1 MRKLADE
8 IEALIAEGGLEAGAR
23 LPSERQLAAD
33 FGVSRSRLREAIQQ
47 LASRGILT
55 ARQGGGTFVAA
66 PFAAP
71 LATAPLAAP
80 SAASSLDK
88 ALFPL
93 SSLARM
99 EPGYWQD
106 VMEIR
111 KSLDGDTAYCAALRA
126 GDEDR
131 ARLTAAF
138 ERIRK
143 AEGADAAT
151 QARADAAFHMAV
163 AEASHNAVLRQ
174 VMAGLFDL
182 LQHSISASLEKLY
195 RLPRTAH
202 ALEDQHRLI
211 FEAIVEGRADDA
223 RDAARRHLDF
233 VEDSLRLIEDAA
245 ARERRSVRALSRAAI
260 QKEARS

>member
-1 MRKLADE
+1 MRKLSDE
-8 IEALIAEGGLEAGAR
+8 IEALIAEGGLQTGAR
-23 LPSERQLAAD
+23 LPSERKLAAD

-47 LASRGILT
+47 LTSRGILT

-66 PFAAP
+66 TLSP
-71 LATAPLAAP
+71 
-80 SAASSLDK
+80 SSLDK
-88 ALFPL
+88 ALSPL

-138 ERIRK
+138 ERLLK
-143 AEGADAAT
+143 AEGADEAT
-151 QARADAAFHMAV
+151 QAGADAAFHMAV

-174 VMAGLFDL
+174 VMAGLFDV

-211 FEAIVEGRADDA
+211 FEAVVEGRADDA
-223 RDAARRHLDF
+223 RDAALRHLDF

-245 ARERRSVRALSRAAI
+245 ARERRSVRALSRAAM

>member
-1 MRKLADE
+1 MRKLSDE
-8 IEALIAEGGLEAGAR
+8 IEALILEGGLQAGAR
-23 LPSERQLAAD
+23 LPSERKLAVD

-47 LASRGILT
+47 LVSRGILT

-66 PFAAP
+66 P
-71 LATAPLAAP
+71 AP
-80 SAASSLDK
+80 SAASPSPLAGSPLDK
-88 ALFPL
+88 ALSPL

-138 ERIRK
+138 ERLIK
-143 AEGADAAT
+143 AEGADEVT

-211 FEAIVEGRADDA
+211 FEAIMEGRADDA
-223 RDAARRHLDF
+223 RNAALRHLDF

>member
-8 IEALIAEGGLEAGAR
+8 IETLIADGGLEAGAR
-23 LPSERQLAAD
+23 LPSERKLAAD

-66 PFAAP
+66 PLSP
-71 LATAPLAAP
+71 
-80 SAASSLDK
+80 SSLDK
-88 ALFPL
+88 ALSPL

-138 ERIRK
+138 EHIRK

-151 QARADAAFHMAV
+151 QAQADAAFHMAV
-163 AEASHNAVLRQ
+163 AQASHNAVLRQ
-174 VMAGLFDL
+174 VMAGLFEL

-211 FEAIVEGRADDA
+211 FQAIVEGRADDA

-233 VEDSLRLIEDAA
+233 VEDSLRLIEDAV

>member
-1 MRKLADE
+1 MRKLSDE
-8 IEALIAEGGLEAGAR
+8 IEALIVRDGLEAGAR
-23 LPSERQLAAD
+23 LPSERKLAAD

-47 LASRGILT
+47 LASRGVLT
-55 ARQGGGTFVAA
+55 ARQGGGTFVAV
-66 PFAAP
+66 
-71 LATAPLAAP
+71 P
-80 SAASSLDK
+80 SAPSSLDR
-88 ALFPL
+88 ALSPL
-93 SSLARM
+93 SQLARM

-131 ARLTAAF
+131 ARLTEAF
-138 ERIRK
+138 ERICK
-143 AEGADAAT
+143 ADGADALT

-211 FEAIVEGRADDA
+211 FEAIVAGRADDA

-260 QKEARS
+260 QKEATS

>member
-1 MRKLADE
+1 MRKLSDE
-8 IEALIAEGGLEAGAR
+8 IEALILEGGLEAGAR
-23 LPSERQLAAD
+23 LPSERKLAVD

-47 LASRGILT
+47 LVSRGILT

-66 PFAAP
+66 P
-71 LATAPLAAP
+71 APLAASP
-80 SAASSLDK
+80 LASSPLDK
-88 ALFPL
+88 ALSPL

-138 ERIRK
+138 ERLIK
-143 AEGADAAT
+143 AEGADEVT

-211 FEAIVEGRADDA
+211 FEAIMEGRADDA
-223 RDAARRHLDF
+223 RDAALRHLDF

>member
-1 MRKLADE
+1 MRKLSDE
-8 IEALIAEGGLEAGAR
+8 IEALILEGGLEAGAR
-23 LPSERQLAAD
+23 LPSERKLAVD

-47 LASRGILT
+47 LVSRGILT

-66 PFAAP
+66 P
-71 LATAPLAAP
+71 AP
-80 SAASSLDK
+80 SAASPLAGSPLDK
-88 ALFPL
+88 ALSPL

-138 ERIRK
+138 ERLIK
-143 AEGADAAT
+143 AEGADEVT

-211 FEAIVEGRADDA
+211 FEAIMEGRADDA
-223 RDAARRHLDF
+223 RNAALRHLDF